1 MTSGSFSPALATI
14 LSINRS
20 ALLRLVLE
28 SQVVLKGRMLTLA
41 PDSCLEGFCLDLLA
55 GLVSTSV
62 NLLLLGLVLTARLL
76 ESVSI
81 ATLLTVSALLG
92 VTTLLRITDL
102 GNITTSRATGTT
114 TRRSTLRDGHVGR
127 SAAEITLSSEN
138 LVVVGTE
145 LHAGLLPGIEMKTS
159 VDAAS
164 RAVLLANR
172 PVLLEGLSTVD

>member
-1 MTSGSFSPALATI
+1 
-14 LSINRS
+14 
-20 ALLRLVLE
+20 
-28 SQVVLKGRMLTLA
+28 
-41 PDSCLEGFCLDLLA
+41 LEGLCLDLLA
-55 GLVSTSV
+55 GLVSASV

-76 ESVSI
+76 ERVSI
-81 ATLLTVSALLG
+81 ATLLTVSALRSVATLLNIAS
-92 VTTLLRITDL
+92 LLRITAL
-102 GNITTSRATGTT
+102 GSITASRATGTT

-127 SAAEITLSSEN
+127 SAAEVTLSSED
-138 LVVVGTE
+138 LVVVSTE

>member
-1 MTSGSFSPALATI
+1 MTSGSFGRALATI

-76 ESVSI
+76 ERVSI
-81 ATLLTVSALLG
+81 ATLLAVSALG
-92 VTTLLRITDL
+92 S
-102 GNITTSRATGTT
+102 ITTSRATGTA
-114 TRRSTLRDGHVGR
+114 TRRSTLRDGHVRR
-127 SAAEITLSSEN
+127 SAAEVTLSSEN